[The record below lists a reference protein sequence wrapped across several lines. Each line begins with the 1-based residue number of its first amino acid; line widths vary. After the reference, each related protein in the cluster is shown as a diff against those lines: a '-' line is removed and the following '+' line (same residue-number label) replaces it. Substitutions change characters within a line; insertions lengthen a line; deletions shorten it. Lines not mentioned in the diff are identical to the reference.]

1 MPNGSRPIREVLS
14 PEEIR
19 DLFMRSFAVHEKH
32 RQRERD
38 IEQQRHH
45 EALQLRARRRRPM
58 TNTISGLGDQIQA
71 ALAATRHAQDKA
83 LAERRRERELA
94 AARDEM
100 RAARLSNNKI
110 GG

>member
-19 DLFMRSFAVHEKH
+19 DLFLRSYAVHENH

-38 IEQQRHH
+38 IEQERQH
-45 EALQLRARRRRPM
+45 EARQLQARRRRPM

-71 ALAATRHAQDKA
+71 ALA
-83 LAERRRERELA
+83 ERRRERELA
-94 AARDEM
+94 AAKDEM
-100 RAARLSNNKI
+100 RAARLSNNQI